1 MIDRYLIL
9 AGRFLS
15 TKTDVMG
22 NINGGFGKI
31 LKAARG
37 CRLRDRN
44 SVGVDV
50 SGNLVLGGAGSCG
63 VDICDAEE
71 K

>member
-1 MIDRYLIL
+1 MIDRY
-9 AGRFLS
+9 

-22 NINGGFGKI
+22 NNGGFGKI

-50 SGNLVLGGAGSCG
+50 SGNLVLGVADICG